1 MDIVGSTT
9 FGYLVF
15 RLSAWSSSKLRNST
29 TFKPF
34 FCSTAID
41 TTTNMSYGKK
51 AAERLANK
59 SILITGCSLG
69 IGEAAC
75 FELAEVTPN
84 IKLIITA
91 RRVEKL
97 EALKLKLEKEYPG
110 IKVLAKSL
118 DISKLE
124 TIAPF
129 ISDLPQEFA
138 DIDILVN
145 NAGLAL
151 GKEPV
156 GEVALNDVVTMFQTN
171 VLGLITLTQAVLPIM
186 KKKDSG
192 SIVSIGSIAGLVAY
206 EGGSIYNA
214 CKASVRFF
222 MDALRK
228 ELISTKIRSIL
239 ISPGAVKTEFSNV
252 RFRGDDSKADSVYK
266 GTEPLTAEDIAEVI
280 VFTLTRRE
288 NLVVA
293 ETLVFPN
300 GQASP
305 FHIYRNN

>member
-41 TTTNMSYGKK
+41 ITTNMSYGKK

-97 EALKLKLEKEYPG
+97 EALKLKLEKE
-110 IKVLAKSL
+110 
-118 DISKLE
+118 
-124 TIAPF
+124 
-129 ISDLPQEFA
+129 
-138 DIDILVN
+138 
-145 NAGLAL
+145 
-151 GKEPV
+151 
-156 GEVALNDVVTMFQTN
+156 
-171 VLGLITLTQAVLPIM
+171 
-186 KKKDSG
+186 
-192 SIVSIGSIAGLVAY
+192 
-206 EGGSIYNA
+206 
-214 CKASVRFF
+214 
-222 MDALRK
+222 
-228 ELISTKIRSIL
+228 
-239 ISPGAVKTEFSNV
+239 
-252 RFRGDDSKADSVYK
+252 
-266 GTEPLTAEDIAEVI
+266 
-280 VFTLTRRE
+280 
-288 NLVVA
+288 
-293 ETLVFPN
+293 
-300 GQASP
+300 
-305 FHIYRNN
+305 